1 MNALTSSPLIPQARA
16 SPATLAAE
24 AYVSGLSDVTAMAVA
39 PDGSIFV
46 TLRQTGVVSLIR
58 GGSVVGN
65 FAQVQVTAGGERG
78 LLGIALD
85 PGFPSQPLVYV
96 FLTDTGPDGT
106 PRSRIVRLT
115 DVGDRAGDVTIIFD
129 NIPAAGIHNGGIL
142 AFGPDGKLYAT
153 LGDHTQPSTAQE
165 IGSLNGKVLRINP
178 DGTIPP
184 DNPFPGSPVFTLG
197 HRNVFGLAF
206 DPVLGHPFIT
216 ENGPTDNDEVNIL
229 QAGGNYGWP
238 TVRGIAH
245 DPRFIDPIY
254 AFVQEVAPT
263 NAAFYTGNALSPDL
277 RNDFLFGDYLHGGI
291 HRLVLDASRSR
302 VILHEV
308 VYTNPS
314 GPVLDVKVGPGG
326 YLYFT
331 TGGAIGRLV
340 NSSADGGTPG
350 NPGAG
355 IPIDLL
361 PWVAAGVLASTA
373 VAYLIV
379 RRTRRKG
386 RGRPP

>member
-1 MNALTSSPLIPQARA
+1 MLP
-16 SPATLAAE
+16 
-24 AYVSGLSDVTAMAVA
+24 SGATAMAVA

-58 GGSVVGN
+58 DGRVIAN

-78 LLGIALD
+78 LLGVALD
-85 PGFPSQPLVYV
+85 PGFPSQPFVYV
-96 FLTDTGPDGT
+96 FFTDSAAGGS
-106 PRSRIVRLT
+106 PRSRIARLT
-115 DVGDRAGDVTIIFD
+115 DVADRAADVTVIFD
-129 NIPAAGIHNGGIL
+129 NIPAASIHNGGIL
-142 AFGPDGKLYAT
+142 AFGPDGKLYVT
-153 LGDHTQPSTAQE
+153 LGDHTQSATAQD

-178 DGTIPP
+178 DGTIPS

-206 DPVLGHPFIT
+206 DPIGGRPFIT

-263 NAAFYTGNALSPDL
+263 NAAFYTGNALPPEL

-291 HRLVLDASRSR
+291 HRFVLDASRSR
-302 VILHEV
+302 VVLHEV

-326 YLYFT
+326 YLYFN
-331 TGGAIGRLV
+331 TGAAIERLV
-340 NSSADGGTPG
+340 NSSANNGTAG
-350 NPGAG
+350 NSGAG
-355 IPIDLL
+355 IPIDVL
-361 PWVAAGVLASTA
+361 PWVAAVALASAT
-373 VAYLIV
+373 VAYVII
-379 RRTRRKG
+379 RGTRRKG
-386 RGRPP
+386 RRPPP